1 MTKALA
7 FTTFVSCCVTA
18 FCLGMLTYTLEMGKL
33 PFKIPMKIPSP
44 EKQEKKEEES
54 SVRKGEIYAEQL
66 YEQLNAE
73 RQKVIGK
80 TTELEE
86 RERHVNEIS
95 NNVKELQNKLAA
107 SQKETENLMIKID
120 KAEKEN
126 IRRVVQIVEGLETK
140 AAGKMLIQMMATE
153 PRMVP
158 RIFYYMKK
166 DKASE
171 ILSNI
176 IDTMDKK
183 KLEEAVKV
191 AMEMQRIE
199 ETGK

>member
-7 FTTFVSCCVTA
+7 FATFVSCCVTA
-18 FCLGMLTYTLEMGKL
+18 FCLGTLAYTYAMGKL
-33 PFKIPMKIPSP
+33 PFHVEMKPPPP
-44 EKQEKKEEES
+44 EKEVKQEEGS

-66 YEQLNAE
+66 YEQLEAE
-73 RQKVIGK
+73 RQKVIAK
-80 TTELEE
+80 STELGE

-95 NNVKELQNKLAA
+95 TNVKELQNKLEEA
-107 SQKETENLMIKID
+107 QKKVENLMVKID
-120 KAEKEN
+120 KVEKEN

-140 AAGKMLIQMMATE
+140 AAGKMLIQMMSTD

-199 ETGK
+199 ETVK